1 MKIHSPIGSKERFRE
16 MFQGVNKLNEVATG
30 VMQSGTQL
38 VAKAFEELKNKQAS
52 IKQTNTQTVGDENFV
67 EIVTND
73 QEGNVIT
80 FTFKINSTEGE
91 QDGVFNVDNAVLS
104 KFVIKSPTLNVE
116 MPENMQAVQDFN
128 AAHGSEIM
136 SVVGEYADFE
146 TDSVSV
152 DDTELEVIELSG
164 KFRLIYQ
171 KNHDHQNIIN
181 KIVDLFEASDV
192 SAKTLEVKVYFASN
206 KDTHIEDK
214 ETVKE
219 EGSTESTK
227 FVLT

>member
-1 MKIHSPIGSKERFRE
+1 MKILSSIGSKERFHE
-16 MFQGVNKLNEVATG
+16 MFQGVNKIKLNEVATG

-80 FTFKINSTEGE
+80 FTFKINSTEGD

-136 SVVGEYADFE
+136 SVVGEYANFE
-146 TDSVSV
+146 TDTMSV
-152 DDTELEVIELSG
+152 DDEQVYSEAVKFIDKIPYKKGSEEIQTHKNLS
-164 KFRLIYQ
+164 LI
-171 KNHDHQNIIN
+171 
-181 KIVDLFEASDV
+181 
-192 SAKTLEVKVYFASN
+192 
-206 KDTHIEDK
+206 HI
-214 ETVKE
+214 
-219 EGSTESTK
+219 
-227 FVLT
+227 